1 LEIFRNM
8 SSKVSSA
15 AIVGLSCLPI
25 EVEVDMAPGLH
36 MFSIVGLPDAAVNE
50 AKERVSAAVKNSGA
64 SPPHHSNRRVIVNL
78 APADIRKEGPS
89 YDLPIAIA
97 FLLAS
102 DQIRVPDVDSKLFIG
117 ELSLEGKLRPVNGAL
132 SAALMAKEKGFKT
145 LFLPK
150 TNAIEAALVK
160 DLDIYGIESLEEL
173 ILFLEGKTDL
183 PPEPKADLES
193 FNTEIESEFD
203 MSLIR
208 GQEHAKRALEIAAAG
223 HHNILFCGPPGTGKT
238 LLART
243 ITTILPPLSF
253 EEALEVTKIFS
264 VAGRLNQT
272 EPIVT
277 NRPFRSPHHTASSA
291 ALVGGGNHPRPGEIT
306 LAHRGVLFLDEL
318 PEFHRDVLESLRQPL
333 EDGIITVARASS
345 ALEFPARFML
355 VAAMNPCP
363 CGYLT
368 DQIKRCV
375 CSPGQISKYKRRI
388 SGPLLDRIDLHIE
401 VPPMQFDKM
410 TGQQAGEDSRI
421 IRERVIKARKI
432 QEKRFD
438 QEKILTNSEMSGK
451 HLKKYCQIDSTGQN
465 ILKTAI
471 NNLHLSVRSY
481 HRILRISRTIA
492 DLSESNHIQANHIAE
507 AIQYRPHEDKF
518 N

>member
-1 LEIFRNM
+1 M
-8 SSKVSSA
+8 PSKVSSA
-15 AIVGLSCLPI
+15 AVVGLSCLPI
-25 EVEVDMAPGLH
+25 EVEVDMTPGLH

-102 DQIRVPDVDSKLFIG
+102 DQIRVPDVSSKLFIG

-132 SAALMAKEKGFKT
+132 SAALMAKERGFKS

-150 TNAIEAALVK
+150 ANAIEAALVK
-160 DLDIYGIESLEEL
+160 DIDIYGINSLEEL
-173 ILFLEGKTDL
+173 ILFLEGKESL
-183 PPEPKADLES
+183 SPEPKADLEDFS
-193 FNTEIESEFD
+193 TETESDFD
-203 MSLIR
+203 MSSIK
-208 GQEHAKRALEIAAAG
+208 GQEHAKRALQIAAAG

-264 VAGRLNQT
+264 VSGRLNQT
-272 EPIVT
+272 EPIMT
-277 NRPFRSPHHTASSA
+277 KRPFRSPHHTASSA
-291 ALVGGGNHPRPGEIT
+291 ALVGGGNHPKPGEIT

-368 DQIKRCV
+368 DQVKRCS
-375 CSPGQISKYKRRI
+375 CSAGQISKYRRRI

-401 VPPMQFDKM
+401 VPPLRFEKM
-410 TGQQAGEDSRI
+410 TNSQQAGESSKI
-421 IRERVIKARKI
+421 IRDLVVKARKI
-432 QEKRFD
+432 QENRFRG
-438 QEKILTNSEMSGK
+438 ENILTNSEMRGK
-451 HLKKYCQIDSTGQN
+451 HLKKYCQIDLAGQN

-481 HRILRISRTIA
+481 HRILRIARTIA
-492 DLSESNHIQANHIAE
+492 DLSESNYIKANHLAE